1 MSKWHKAQAA
11 HKLDI
16 HCWSIQTCGY
26 CRHLTRS
33 TAQRVGGFF
42 DGVSALFL
50 EHSDMSGWHK
60 LGIHCWSIQT
70 LLDSPFVMA
79 TDPLA
84 EMKLLEAPGSSSSA
98 SLSRAPS
105 TSSLPNSGGH
115 RPFQSDLQGE
125 GEFGVEVCLP
135 PPPTPVSTLVER
147 PEKLYPN
154 AIAVRCWPERLLKC
168 EGCDTDTHKD
178 DTVFGPNNP
187 WALEPL
193 PQEWGYYGAVKAYAD
208 IQPQG
213 DLCSG
218 KAM

>member
-1 MSKWHKAQAA
+1 MAF
-11 HKLDI
+11 I
-16 HCWSIQTCGY
+16 
-26 CRHLTRS
+26 
-33 TAQRVGGFF
+33 VGAF
-42 DGVSALFL
+42 VTSLA
-50 EHSDMSGWHK
+50 
-60 LGIHCWSIQT
+60 
-70 LLDSPFVMA
+70 LDSPFVMA
-79 TDPLA
+79 DPLA
-84 EMKLLEAPGSSSSA
+84 GMMLADSSSSPT
-98 SLSRAPS
+98 LSRAPS
-105 TSSLPNSGGH
+105 ISSLISGGH

-125 GEFGVEVCLP
+125 GEGEFGVEVCLP
-135 PPPTPVSTLVER
+135 PLPPTPVSTLVER

>member
-1 MSKWHKAQAA
+1 
-11 HKLDI
+11 
-16 HCWSIQTCGY
+16 
-26 CRHLTRS
+26 
-33 TAQRVGGFF
+33 
-42 DGVSALFL
+42 
-50 EHSDMSGWHK
+50 
-60 LGIHCWSIQT
+60 
-70 LLDSPFVMA
+70 MA

-84 EMKLLEAPGSSSSA
+84 GMKLLETPGSSSSA

-125 GEFGVEVCLP
+125 GEFGVEVRFP
-135 PPPTPVSTLVER
+135 PPLAER

-154 AIAVRCWPERLLKC
+154 AIAVRCWPERFLKC
-168 EGCDTDTHKD
+168 EGCDTNTQTADS
-178 DTVFGPNNP
+178 VFGPNNP
-187 WALEPL
+187 WGLEPL